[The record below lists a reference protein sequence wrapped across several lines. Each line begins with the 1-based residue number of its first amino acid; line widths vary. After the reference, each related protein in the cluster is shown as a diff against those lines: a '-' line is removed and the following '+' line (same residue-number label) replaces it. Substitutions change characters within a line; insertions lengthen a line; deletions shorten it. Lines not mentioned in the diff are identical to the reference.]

1 MARTKRSHEVVADSD
16 PPEPPVT
23 RQRVRPMAPIVRASD
38 DPRVAH
44 FYVAGTIATGRG
56 ACHPRLFTEACA
68 LQLNPVNN
76 RAAFMPYCLDAGLQ
90 RFTWISTVWS
100 NRHGVKQAD
109 AFTQT
114 E

>member
-1 MARTKRSHEVVADSD
+1 MRAPDLTPRY
-16 PPEPPVT
+16 
-23 RQRVRPMAPIVRASD
+23 PMW
-38 DPRVAH
+38 
-44 FYVAGTIATGRG
+44 
-56 ACHPRLFTEACA
+56 
-68 LQLNPVNN
+68 NPVNN
-76 RAAFMPYCLDAGLQ
+76 RAAFMLYCLDAGLQ